1 MAGPDSREKCCQLGQ
16 IGSGAKTQ
24 FNKKYCSSQIFK
36 LVAKFELPS
45 YASSTNFYCRYYYWI
60 VFTIPNYMKK
70 PYLNARA
77 TPERYIGKSTHK
89 LSLKKDTKLLK
100 LRLTVTLMCL
110 QSSCFDLLMAMATE
124 WQPLH
129 VKNA

>member
-1 MAGPDSREKCCQLGQ
+1 
-16 IGSGAKTQ
+16 
-24 FNKKYCSSQIFK
+24 
-36 LVAKFELPS
+36 
-45 YASSTNFYCRYYYWI
+45 
-60 VFTIPNYMKK
+60 MKK

-110 QSSCFDLLMAMATE
+110 
-124 WQPLH
+124 
-129 VKNA
+129 